1 MKREQVKKQILKSL
15 RRGAKAAPKATTT
28 KRQRT
33 VTLYS

>member
-15 RRGAKAAPKATTT
+15 RNGAKAAPKTTA
-28 KRQRT
+28 KRQRM

>member
-15 RRGAKAAPKATTT
+15 RRGAKAAPKATT